1 MASPVNALICAL
13 IATAFWSLVG
23 YALGCRFVPRVLA
36 IGAAPVIVW
45 SVHSAATLPIH
56 LLFGFSPSLVAG
68 IAAVCVLVAGFS
80 LSQPRPAEETKPA
93 RTIPVWAFAAAAA
106 IALVP
111 AATILPKSSG
121 GSVWL
126 ADAIF
131 DHAKI
136 AILDAMA
143 RLGLPPVNPV
153 IGKAGAAGGLAY
165 YYLWH
170 FSAAEIALVT
180 TRSGW
185 EADVGLTW
193 FTAFA
198 SLTLMMA
205 LAVWLSKRGIAAIFV
220 AALAAAGSLWVP
232 LSWIFQV
239 KNFATVLAPPIG
251 MGGWLFQATW
261 APQHLMAASCVVT
274 ALLLLTR
281 YALRQSLVL
290 LVTIA
295 LLVVAGFESSAFVGG
310 IAFAV
315 GGLVAAPIV
324 LGAVRPQSQLGFLGG
339 LAIAALLVVC
349 LFAPFVRDQ
358 LAAIVARGG
367 AEPIAISPYR
377 VFGGQVPDWLRH
389 VLDVPGYWLIILP
402 IELPATFIAG
412 AIALAVALRSAMSGG
427 ERLVIK
433 VFACLAT
440 GGLVV
445 SWLLAS
451 RFGTNNDLGLRA
463 ILLAEVVFI
472 VMTAA
477 GMAGLQGKSGQK
489 SWRAPIMA
497 AALGGLALGM
507 PDFIL
512 TIRDNVVAS
521 PQPPDAKVFAE
532 TPELWSAAR
541 RYAGP
546 AARVANNPRF
556 LADLTPWPINISWAL
571 LADRSSCFAGRE
583 MAIALA
589 PLPSERRAEIDAEFL
604 RVFDGVGTPN
614 DVHDLATK
622 FGCDV
627 VLLVPQDKAW
637 DHDPFAAGPDYRLAE
652 TRESRWRIYVREK

>member
-1 MASPVNALICAL
+1 MASPVNALFCAL
-13 IATAFWSLVG
+13 IATAIWSLVG
-23 YALGCRFVPRVLA
+23 YALGCRLLPRVLA
-36 IGAAPVIVW
+36 IGAAPIIGW
-45 SVHSAATLPIH
+45 SVHSAATLPIY
-56 LLFGFSPSLVAG
+56 LLFGFSPILVAG

-80 LSQPRPAEETKPA
+80 LSQPHPAEEAEPA
-93 RTIPVWAFAAAAA
+93 YAIPAWVFAAAALV
-106 IALVP
+106 ALVP
-111 AATILPKSSG
+111 AAAILPKSSG
-121 GSVWL
+121 GAFWL
-126 ADAIF
+126 ADATF
-131 DHAKI
+131 DHAKV
-136 AILDAMA
+136 AIIDAMA

-153 IGKAGAAGGLAY
+153 IGEADAWSGLAY

-198 SLTLMMA
+198 SLTLMMG

-220 AALAAAGSLWVP
+220 VALATAGSLWAP
-232 LSWIFQV
+232 LYWIFQV
-239 KNFATVLAPPIG
+239 KSFAPALAPPIG

-274 ALLLLTR
+274 ALLLVTR
-281 YALRQSLVL
+281 YAMRQSLVL
-290 LVTIA
+290 VVTIA

-310 IAFAV
+310 IAFV
-315 GGLVAAPIV
+315 VTGSMAAPI
-324 LGAVRPQSQLGFLGG
+324 LIGAVHSQRRLRFVGG
-339 LAIAALLVVC
+339 LAIAVFLVVC
-349 LFAPFVRDQ
+349 LIAPFVRDQ
-358 LAAIVARGG
+358 LAAIAARGG
-367 AEPIAISPYR
+367 ARPIAISPYR
-377 VFGGQVPDWLRH
+377 VFGSQFPDWLRH

-412 AIALAVALRSAMSGG
+412 VIAFAAGLRSVMPAS
-427 ERLVIK
+427 ERLVIR
-433 VFACLAT
+433 VFACLA
-440 GGLVV
+440 GAGLVV

-451 RFGTNNDLGLRA
+451 TLGTNNDLGLRA
-463 ILLAEVVFI
+463 ILLATVVLI

-477 GMAGLQGKSGQK
+477 GMAGLQGKSGRK
-489 SWRAPIMA
+489 SWRPSIVA
-497 AALGGLALGM
+497 AALCGLALSA

-521 PQPPDAKVFAE
+521 PQPPDAQVFAE
-532 TPELWSAAR
+532 APDLWSAAR

-556 LADLTPWPINISWAL
+556 LADLTPWPVNISWAL

-589 PLPSERRAEIDAEFL
+589 PLPPERRAEIDAEFL
-604 RVFDGVGTPN
+604 RVFEGDGTSN
-614 DVHDLATK
+614 DIHDLAMK

-637 DHDPFAAGPDYRLAE
+637 DHDPFARSPDYRLAE
-652 TRESRWRIYVREK
+652 TREGRWRIYVREK

>member
-1 MASPVNALICAL
+1 
-13 IATAFWSLVG
+13 
-23 YALGCRFVPRVLA
+23 
-36 IGAAPVIVW
+36 
-45 SVHSAATLPIH
+45 
-56 LLFGFSPSLVAG
+56 
-68 IAAVCVLVAGFS
+68 
-80 LSQPRPAEETKPA
+80 
-93 RTIPVWAFAAAAA
+93 
-106 IALVP
+106 
-111 AATILPKSSG
+111 
-121 GSVWL
+121 
-126 ADAIF
+126 
-131 DHAKI
+131 
-136 AILDAMA
+136 MA

-153 IGKAGAAGGLAY
+153 IGEAGAWSGLAY

-198 SLTLMMA
+198 SLTLMMG

-220 AALAAAGSLWVP
+220 VALATAGSLWVP

-239 KNFATVLAPPIG
+239 KSFAPVLAPPIG

-281 YALRQSLVL
+281 YALRQAPALV
-290 LVTIA
+290 VTIA
-295 LLVVAGFESSAFVGG
+295 LLVVAGFESSTFAGG

-315 GGLVAAPIV
+315 GGLVASPM
-324 LGAVRPQSQLGFLGG
+324 LLSAVHPQRRLGFLGG

-349 LFAPFVRDQ
+349 LITPFVRDQ
-358 LAAIVARGG
+358 LAAIAARGG
-367 AEPIAISPYR
+367 ARPIAISPYR
-377 VFGGQVPDWLRH
+377 VFGGQFPDWLCH
-389 VLDVPGYWLIILP
+389 ILDVPGYWLIILP

-412 AIALAVALRSAMSGG
+412 IIAFAAALRSVMPGG

-433 VFACLAT
+433 VFACLAAA
-440 GGLVV
+440 GLVV

-451 RFGTNNDLGLRA
+451 TLGTNNDLGLRA
-463 ILLAEVVFI
+463 ILLAEVVLII
-472 VMTAA
+472 VTAA
-477 GMAGLQGKSGQK
+477 GMAGLQSKPGQ

-497 AALGGLALGM
+497 TALGGLALGV

-521 PQPPDAKVFAE
+521 AQPPDAKVFAE
-532 TPELWSAAR
+532 TPDLWSAAR

-556 LADLTPWPINISWAL
+556 LADLTPWPVNISWAL

-589 PLPSERRAEIDAEFL
+589 PLPPERRAEIDAEFL
-604 RVFDGVGTPN
+604 RVFDGDGTSN

-637 DHDPFAAGPDYRLAE
+637 EHDPFAGGPDYRLAE
-652 TRESRWRIYVREK
+652 TREGRWRVYVREK

>member
-13 IATAFWSLVG
+13 VATAFWSLVG
-23 YALGCRFVPRVLA
+23 YALGCRLVPRALA
-36 IGAAPVIVW
+36 IGSAPVVGW
-45 SVHSAATLPIH
+45 SVHSAATLPIY
-56 LLFGFSPSLVAG
+56 LLFGFSPSLVTG

-80 LSQPRPAEETKPA
+80 LSQPRPAEERERVISIPA
-93 RTIPVWAFAAAAA
+93 LAFAAAALV
-106 IALVP
+106 ALLP
-111 AATILPKSSG
+111 AATILPKSAG
-121 GSVWL
+121 GAVWL
-126 ADAIF
+126 ADATF
-131 DHAKI
+131 DHAKV
-136 AILDAMA
+136 AIIDAMA
-143 RLGLPPVNPV
+143 RLGLPPINPV
-153 IGKAGAAGGLAY
+153 IGEAGAWSGLAY

-193 FTAFA
+193 FTASA
-198 SLTLMMA
+198 SLTLMMG

-220 AALAAAGSLWVP
+220 VALATAGSLWVP
-232 LSWIFQV
+232 LSWIFQI
-239 KNFATVLAPPIG
+239 KGFASVLAPPIG

-281 YALRQSLVL
+281 YALRQSLAL
-290 LVTIA
+290 AVTIT

-315 GGLVAAPIV
+315 GGLVAAPML
-324 LGAVRPQSQLGFLGG
+324 LGAVHPQRRLRFLGG

-349 LFAPFVRDQ
+349 LITPFVRDQ
-358 LAAIVARGG
+358 LAAIAARGG
-367 AEPIAISPYR
+367 ALPIAISPYR
-377 VFGGQVPDWLRH
+377 VFSGPFPDWLRH
-389 VLDVPGYWLIILP
+389 LLDVPGYWLIILP

-412 AIALAVALRSAMSGG
+412 VIAFAATLRSVMPGG

-433 VFACLAT
+433 VFACLVAA
-440 GGLVV
+440 GLII

-451 RFGTNNDLGLRA
+451 RLGTNNDLGLRA
-463 ILLAEVVFI
+463 ILPAEI
-472 VMTAA
+472 VLIMVTAA
-477 GMAGLQGKSGQK
+477 GMAGLPRKSGQK
-489 SWRAPIMA
+489 SWRAPITA
-497 AALGGLALGM
+497 AALGGLALGV

-512 TIRDNVVAS
+512 TIGDNVVAS
-521 PQPPDAKVFAE
+521 PRSPDAKLFAE
-532 TPELWSAAR
+532 TPELWSAVR

-556 LADLTPWPINISWAL
+556 LADLTPWPVNISWAL

-583 MAIALA
+583 MAIGLA
-589 PLPSERRAEIDAEFL
+589 PLPRKRRAEIDAEFL
-604 RVFDGVGTPN
+604 RLFDGDGTPN

-627 VLLVPQDKAW
+627 VLLVPQDNAW
-637 DHDPFAAGPDYRLAE
+637 DHDPFVGGPDFRLAE
-652 TRESRWRIYVREK
+652 TREGRWRIYVREK